1 MMISVVMPVLNRE
14 RFVGSAIQ
22 SVISQDYDDWEL
34 IVVDSG
40 STDRTLEIVKQYASV
55 EKRISVYVYEK
66 RGEYPATN
74 YGIRKAKGDIIGIL
88 HSDDM
93 YPPNALSHVAER
105 FSRINELDVL
115 CPRVLIIA
123 DYGDRIEIEGEY
135 QTDLSFE
142 KLVFKMPI
150 EPARFFRKR
159 VFEIAGP
166 IDDTYRLSGFR
177 EWWIKISLRPD
188 VKWDIT
194 PRVCYIYRRHAQS
207 LSSNFNNYTPLRYLP
222 EHYRM
227 IKKLLSLYPT
237 NQQVANILKHRWLND
252 SITGFLLSLRAGR
265 FGDALFYFVKGTEI
279 NHSYPFKLIKKKILD
294 WLR

>member
-1 MMISVVMPVLNRE
+1 MISVIMPVLNRE

-34 IVVDSG
+34 IVVDG
-40 STDRTLEIVKQYASV
+40 RSTDRTLKIVEQYAAV
-55 EKRISVYVYEK
+55 DKRIRLYVYDEK
-66 RGEYPATN
+66 RGDLAATN
-74 YGIRKAKGDIIGIL
+74 YGISRAKGDIIGIL

-105 FSRINELDVL
+105 FSRDSELDVL

-123 DYGDRIEIEGEY
+123 DYGDRIEIEREF
-135 QTDLSFE
+135 QTDLRFE
-142 KLVFKMPI
+142 NLVLKGPV
-150 EPARFFRKR
+150 EPARFFRR
-159 VFEIAGP
+159 RLFESAGP
-166 IDDTYRLSGFR
+166 IDDTYGYLGFR

-194 PRVCYIYRRHAQS
+194 QQVCYIYRRHPQS
-207 LSSNFNNYTPLRYLP
+207 GTSNFNKYTPLRYLP

-227 IKKLLSLYPT
+227 VKKLLSLWST
-237 NQQVANILKHRWLND
+237 NQQVANVLKQRWLND
-252 SITGFLLSLRAGR
+252 SIAGFMLSLRAGR
-265 FGDALFYFVKGTEI
+265 FGDALFYLVKGTEI
-279 NHSYPFKLIKKKILD
+279 NYSYPLKLIRKKILD